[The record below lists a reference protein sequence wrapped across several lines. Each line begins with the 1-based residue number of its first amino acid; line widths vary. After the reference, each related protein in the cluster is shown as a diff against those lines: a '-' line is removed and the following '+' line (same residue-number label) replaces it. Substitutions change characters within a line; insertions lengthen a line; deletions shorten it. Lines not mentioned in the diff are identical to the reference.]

1 MSNQA
6 GSSGRTLGNPSNR
19 CTSRI
24 LKMRLSE
31 VVALLWA
38 VLIGFVSS
46 NMNGPYKI
54 ANSHSF
60 STDYEKNSLEY
71 FDVYSDIISTEY
83 AEVHWRMHD
92 AISLEDNLIER
103 FRGKVMAIVG
113 YEVDQIREGSGERV
127 PISMFFQT
135 KQWSTMIFKPF
146 PNFLISSFE

>member
-1 MSNQA
+1 MKISHTSWHHDIF
-6 GSSGRTLGNPSNR
+6 SSKSSWVFRTN
-19 CTSRI
+19 SRQSI
-24 LKMRLSE
+24 KSMYKMRLSE
-31 VVALLWA
+31 VVALWA

-71 FDVYSDIISTEY
+71 FDVYSDIISTKY

-92 AISLEDNLIER
+92 AISLEDYLIER

-113 YEVDQIREGSGERV
+113 YEVDQKVANE
-127 PISMFFQT
+127 
-135 KQWSTMIFKPF
+135 F
-146 PNFLISSFE
+146 PSVCSFRQNNGVQ